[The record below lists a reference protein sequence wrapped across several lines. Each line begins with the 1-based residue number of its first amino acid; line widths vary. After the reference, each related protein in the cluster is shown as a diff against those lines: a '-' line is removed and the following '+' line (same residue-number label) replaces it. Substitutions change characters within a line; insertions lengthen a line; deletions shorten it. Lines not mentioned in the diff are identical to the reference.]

1 MPALYVFSGSGMASI
16 GNKDVDSIAVVGGYG
31 QGEALEPIRA
41 SRYTYLQGYS
51 ESLQL
56 YPYLKSSNRTSHFV
70 WF

>member
-1 MPALYVFSGSGMASI
+1 MYWILMPALFVFSGSGMASI

-31 QGEALEPIRA
+31 HGEALEPIRA

-56 YPYLKSSNRTSHFV
+56 YIVKPLL
-70 WF
+70 